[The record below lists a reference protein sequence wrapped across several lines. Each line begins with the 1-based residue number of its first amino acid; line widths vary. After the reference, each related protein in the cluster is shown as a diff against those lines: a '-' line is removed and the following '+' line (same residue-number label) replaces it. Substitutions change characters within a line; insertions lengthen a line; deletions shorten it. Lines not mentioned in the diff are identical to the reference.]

1 MLNAGSV
8 PLDVGKLGRDANPF
22 NLRYCSKRLGGDLA
36 MKSAIALLVVM
47 IVALTSVSG
56 HAQTAAG
63 PVVITNS
70 GHSDSVTSLAFAL
83 NGQWLATGSTDSTIK
98 LWDPASGRLLRTL
111 RGHSS
116 KINATVLTPDG
127 RNIVSVS
134 EDNTIKV
141 WEPETGKLVR
151 TIGGVIDANND
162 ALREGLALSSDGR
175 SVYSV
180 SINAIRRFDLTSGS
194 LQQQFSKPGQLAF
207 WQAFTLS
214 ADSRL
219 IAAAHEIGP
228 CAGMQVKL
236 LDAANGRVVRTLATF
251 SLKKCTGE
259 TLVTVVSFSPD
270 GRLIA
275 AGGREGIIRVWDVAS
290 GRLLHALAHSES
302 KESKFVFQV
311 KFSPDSRTIATVGGP
326 DGVKFWDASTGR
338 IIRTM
343 GNKGYQWSQSIGY
356 SPDGRSFVIGNGTSR
371 VILTDAVSGTPS
383 PVSFGQNDTSPPSI
397 TPLAPGRWLEGRSK
411 GFTVWDENGG
421 QLVQTQDVEPGDIDG
436 SRQFAAKRAD
446 GHVLI
451 AARGKKFSINVWDA
465 TQGSLLRSIDWTPAP
480 LAEKPCP
487 TCSPYYLDNIS
498 ISPDGRWLAATLY
511 GDPASGIR
519 IWDVATGQQVKSIAT
534 GAPLG
539 GGSMWAA
546 ISVAFSPD
554 GQSLLAGVFD
564 SKYKYWLRTWD
575 VGSGRQTSAFALLD
589 QYAQASVG
597 QVNPFI
603 VSFAPDGRS
612 VALQYT
618 AYVGNKVVG
627 ATEGAFNSIATLD
640 PTNGQSLRRFLHDQ
654 AYSSSSIIRYSP
666 DGRLILVG
674 LNSSELVLVWEA
686 ATGRLVRALQGNSGT
701 ARSIAFSSDGR
712 RVIVGNSNGT
722 ASVWSLDTFERLA
735 TKLHVHSGE
744 WVTITPEGFFVASAQ
759 GAELLHVVQGFNTIG
774 IEQVY
779 QALYRP
785 DLVREKLA
793 GDSRG
798 LVRLAAAQ
806 LDLTRVI
813 GSGLAPDVRLTLP
826 GRALGQ
832 GSVGGDSAAVEAE
845 IIDRGGGI
853 GRVEWR
859 VNGVTAGVDSP
870 SPAPSGQTA
879 RLTRSLA
886 LDPGTNE
893 ISVVAY
899 NSSNLIASVPARASV
914 ATAPPTAV
922 PPAPSPG
929 ATQPLPAPVA
939 GPLPRLF
946 VLVAGVN
953 DYAEKRIK
961 LAYAVSDAKDVARGF
976 QEASGN
982 LYQSVEVKLLTDGEV
997 THDRI
1002 GAAFAEM
1009 AGKATTSDM
1018 FVLYLA
1024 GHGKTVDGRYYFI
1037 PQDFAVDGEFND
1049 KAIDAAVK
1057 VRGIAQ
1063 EQWQKWFASV
1073 PARRSVI
1080 LFDTCDS
1087 GTLAGDETQELERG
1101 AANDRLAHATGRSI
1115 LTASGGAQEAIE
1127 GYRGHGLFTYN
1138 VLDAIYR
1145 SDGDNSGT
1153 IELNELAA
1161 YVYGQVSEL
1170 SQKVFK
1176 QRQVPQMRLTGNYPL
1191 AKPTRILMD
1200 EATPVAES
1208 RPTYQVA
1215 QSTQLQVQPNP
1226 GATVVRSLAASTKL
1240 IVLESKNGW
1249 SLVAADGKPLGY
1261 VATKDLDQ
1269 VK

>member
-1 MLNAGSV
+1 
-8 PLDVGKLGRDANPF
+8 
-22 NLRYCSKRLGGDLA
+22 
-36 MKSAIALLVVM
+36 MKSTIALLVAV
-47 IVALTSVSG
+47 IVGLASASG
-56 HAQTAAG
+56 RAQTAAS
-63 PVVITNS
+63 PFVITNS
-70 GHSDSVTSLAFAL
+70 GHSDPVTSLAFAL
-83 NGQWLATGSTDSTIK
+83 DGQWLATGSSDSTIK

-141 WEPETGKLVR
+141 WEPKTGKLVR
-151 TIGGVIDANND
+151 TIAGVIDTNND
-162 ALREGLALSSDGR
+162 AVREGLAVSSDGR

-214 ADSRL
+214 ADGQL
-219 IAAAHEIGP
+219 IAAAHDINACGG
-228 CAGMQVKL
+228 AQVKL
-236 LDAANGRVVRTLATF
+236 LNAANGRVVRILATNPVEKC
-251 SLKKCTGE
+251 SSEKKITAI
-259 TLVTVVSFSPD
+259 SFSPD

-275 AGGREGIIRVWDVAS
+275 AGGYEGAIRVWDVSS
-290 GRLLHALAHSES
+290 GRLLYVLAHSDTQD
-302 KESKFVFQV
+302 SKFVNQV
-311 KFSPDSRTIATVGGP
+311 RFSPDSRIIASVGGP
-326 DGVKFWDASTGR
+326 DGAKFWDASTGR

-343 GNKGYQWSQSIGY
+343 GSKGYQWSQSIGY
-356 SPDGRSFVIGNGTSR
+356 SPDGRSFVAGSGTSR
-371 VILTDAVSGTPS
+371 IILSDAASGTPS
-383 PVSFGQNDTSPPSI
+383 PVSFGQNDTSPPGI
-397 TPLAPGRWLEGRSK
+397 APFAPGRWLEGGSK
-411 GFTVWDENGG
+411 GFTAWDESSG
-421 QLVQTQDVEPGDIDG
+421 QLVQTQEVEPGDIDG
-436 SRQFAAKRAD
+436 SRQFAAKGAD
-446 GHVLI
+446 GHLLI

-465 TQGSLLRSIDWTPAP
+465 TQGSLLRRVDWTPAP
-480 LAEKPCP
+480 QAEKPCP
-487 TCSPYYLDNIS
+487 TCSPYYLENIS
-498 ISPDGRWLAATLY
+498 ISPDGRWLAAMLY
-511 GDPASGIR
+511 GEPSSGIR
-519 IWDVATGQQVKSIAT
+519 IWDIATGQQVRSIAT

-539 GGSMWAA
+539 GSSRWPA
-546 ISVAFSPD
+546 ISIVFSPD
-554 GQSLLAGVFD
+554 SRSLSAGVFD

-575 VGSGRQTSAFALLD
+575 VSSGRQTSAFALLD
-589 QYAQASVG
+589 QYAQAGVG

-612 VALQYT
+612 AALQYT
-618 AYVGNKVVG
+618 AYVGNKIAG

-654 AYSSSSIIRYSP
+654 AYSSASIIRYSP

-674 LNSSELVLVWEA
+674 INSSELVLVWEA
-686 ATGRLVRALQGNSGT
+686 ATGRLVRTLQGNSGT

-722 ASVWSLDTFERLA
+722 VSIWSLDTFERLA

-744 WVTITPEGFFVASAQ
+744 WVTITPEGFFVASAH
-759 GAELLHVVQGFNTIG
+759 GAELLHVVQGFNTVG

-793 GDSRG
+793 GDPRG

-813 GSGLAPDVRLTLP
+813 GSGLAPEVRLTVP

-832 GSVGGDSAAVEAE
+832 SSVSGDSAAVEAE
-845 IIDRGGGI
+845 VIDRGGGI

-870 SPAPSGQTA
+870 SPAPPGQA
-879 RLTRSLA
+879 VRLTRSLA
-886 LDPGTNE
+886 LDSGTNE

-914 ATAPPTAV
+914 ATAPPAPV

-929 ATQPLPAPVA
+929 AALPLPTLVP

-953 DYAEKRIK
+953 DYTEKRIK

-997 THDRI
+997 TRDRI
-1002 GAAFAEM
+1002 DIAFTEM
-1009 AGKATTSDM
+1009 AGKSTTSDM

-1049 KAIDAAVK
+1049 TAINAAVK

-1101 AANDRLAHATGRSI
+1101 AANDRLAQATGRSI

-1153 IELNELAA
+1153 VELNELAA

-1191 AKPTRILMD
+1191 ARPTRILAD
-1200 EATPVAES
+1200 EVTPVAES
-1208 RPTYQVA
+1208 GPTYQVA

-1249 SLVAADGKPLGY
+1249 SLVAAEGKPLGY